1 MVPRTW
7 PTRSD
12 TGEPSKVVV
21 FELTSTTGLT
31 PWIDYIP
38 AAVKA
43 SPAAAQRMQYN
54 GDGWMGFHIL
64 ASSAGL
70 VAWRDYIPIDT
81 VAYVAAN
88 AWRTDAAGFIPY
100 VDETA

>member
-12 TGEPSKVVV
+12 TNEPTKVVV
-21 FELTSTTGLT
+21 FELTSTTGLK

-43 SPAAAQRMQYN
+43 SPAAANRNEYN
-54 GDGWMGFHIL
+54 DDGYMGFHIL
-64 ASSAGL
+64 ASNAGL
-70 VAWRDYIPIDT
+70 TAWRDYIPIDT
-81 VAYVAAN
+81 VSYVAGNQWRIN
-88 AWRTDAAGFIPY
+88 ATGFIPY